1 MRKVVKKTINRISL
15 IASLITII
23 TLRMTTV
30 LTTSLLSRIIL
41 AALIII
47 IIRRII
53 HFYTIDD
60 RIQATRTI
68 QGRCSLNE
76 VVIREKGSRIGRID
90 NIGPSFEKIEIVV
103 TKEVVFR
110 EPVPLD

>member
-1 MRKVVKKTINRISL
+1 MKKTINHISL

-47 IIRRII
+47 IIRRRII
-53 HFYTIDD
+53 FYTIDH
-60 RIQATRTI
+60 RIQASRTI
-68 QGRCSLNE
+68 QGRGSLNE
-76 VVIREKGSRIGRID
+76 VVIRERDVYYQDR
-90 NIGPSFEKIEIVV
+90 
-103 TKEVVFR
+103 
-110 EPVPLD
+110 